1 MESVQASPSNSAI
14 TEKTVGKVRCLIF
27 NHPPSNNLS
36 LSFFDHLETAL
47 KAAEEDSGVRAVLLS
62 SAIPKYFSAGLE
74 LSELFSSEEKTRTR
88 LFLRLID
95 LHKKLAHFPKPT
107 LAAIEG
113 SAFLGGFVLALGCDF
128 RLIAEETGRVS
139 LSEVRLGLSPTL
151 PLISLVASMSGRP
164 GLIKDLILKGKTL
177 RAGEALEAGLVD
189 HIFPNSNFFET
200 SIKEAEKL
208 SKLPPMAYRAIKTSL
223 RSVLMKD
230 EEKLWEKGLVEFNSL
245 FAGEEAQEG
254 VRAMFEKRKPRWE

>member
-1 MESVQASPSNSAI
+1 MENASPPNAAALISVQKR
-14 TEKTVGKVRCLIF
+14 EKVRVLIF

-36 LSFFDHLETAL
+36 LSFFDALEGEL
-47 KAAEEDSGVRAVLLS
+47 EAATLDPNTRAVLLT

-74 LSELFSSEEKTRTR
+74 LSELFSAEEKNRSQ
-88 LFLRLID
+88 LFLRLVS

-107 LAAIEG
+107 VAAIEG

-139 LSEVRLGLSPTL
+139 LSEIRLGLSPTI
-151 PLISLVASMSGRP
+151 PLISIVSAMSGRP

-177 RAGEALEAGLVD
+177 RSGEALEAGLVD
-189 HIFPNSNFFET
+189 HILPNSNFFET
-200 SIKEAEKL
+200 ALKEADKL
-208 SKLPPMAYRAIKTSL
+208 AKLPPRAFSAIKNSL
-223 RSVLMKD
+223 RAAVLG
-230 EEKLWEKGLVEFNSL
+230 EEENLWQKGLEEFNAL

-254 VRAMFEKRKPRWE
+254 VRAMFEKRKPKWE